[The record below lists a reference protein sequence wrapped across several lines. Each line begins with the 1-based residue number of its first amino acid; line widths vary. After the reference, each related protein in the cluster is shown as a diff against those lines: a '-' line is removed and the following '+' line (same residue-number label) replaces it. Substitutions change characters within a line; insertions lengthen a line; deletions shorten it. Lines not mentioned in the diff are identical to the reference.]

1 MGIAASMAKK
11 ISLGCGS
18 RTYSFEE
25 LKDCY
30 DDNRRTVI
38 PVAQAPEDVIVAVNE
53 CGEEVVIFLPK

>member
-11 ISLGCGS
+11 ISFGCGS

-30 DDNRRTVI
+30 DDNMRTVI
-38 PVAQAPEDVIVAVNE
+38 PVTQAPEDVIVAVNE
-53 CGEEVVIFLPK
+53 CGEEVIIFLPK